1 MLTFCSNWY
10 NLKDG
15 QLVAVAFLNTRG
27 RPSSIRCD
35 IKAHLHLFRF
45 KNMSQ
50 VHISPSVYDKIKWP
64 QSKLDWKVLV
74 RPLLVPKT
82 CVSVGN
88 IASDNWSLLANQKRS
103 LTVHFLRVTSWPT
116 LRPPWVTVLKSFL
129 DSQMVSFWPRNV
141 LWPCKPRSFQNF
153 EITEGLR
160 YFCKEFILTKLQ
172 IFQVFPYM
180 TNVYITDEYSFIA
193 CETFLWQMGL
203 SWTMNCSW
211 VFKQFLSLCSLKK
224 IQ

>member
-1 MLTFCSNWY
+1 MSISYNSNYIGALLFSVLTFCSNWY

-129 DSQMVSFWPRNV
+129 DSQMVSFWPRKV
-141 LWPCKPRSFQNF
+141 LWQCKPRSFQNF
-153 EITEGLR
+153 EITEGLN
-160 YFCKEFILTKLQ
+160 YYCKELILPRLQ
-172 IFQVFPYM
+172 IFQAVKRVMFYRL
-180 TNVYITDEYSFIA
+180 Y
-193 CETFLWQMGL
+193 
-203 SWTMNCSW
+203 
-211 VFKQFLSLCSLKK
+211 K
-224 IQ
+224 IQHIIWTICNIIWSLLAYFT